1 MTSRVVYLFPISHR
15 FRLPFHE
22 KIRAVLAKDGVEYTV
37 CYSAP
42 FGENL
47 KKRDTV
53 DISWGH
59 KVPLLK
65 LWKGAL
71 LQLAFWEIISS
82 DLVII
87 QQENRLL
94 VNYVCQLLSM
104 LRLKRVAYFG
114 HGRNFQAKNRNSIGE
129 RWKKFWAT
137 KVNWWFAY
145 TEETKDF
152 ISKLGFPE
160 ARITVF
166 NNAVDTNE
174 LQRHARSISLD
185 QLQMLRSELGL
196 SGKNIGIYVGGLYR
210 EKRIDF
216 LINALDK
223 IRASIPDFEFIF
235 VGGGPDLSLARS
247 AAESRPWV
255 KITGPKFDREKV
267 ELMLLAKVFLMP
279 GLVGLAVLDA
289 YSVGLPVFT
298 TDYPYHSPEIAYVID
313 GVTGAIAQPWHSAD
327 GYAAAVIDMLR
338 RDDELERM
346 SSNCREQAS
355 KFTIDEMVTRF
366 SYGIRQALADKPTL
380 A

>member
-1 MTSRVVYLFPISHR
+1 MNSRVVYVFPISHR

-22 KIRAVLAKDGVEYTV
+22 KLRTVLEEDNIEYTV

-47 KKRDTV
+47 KKKDTV
-53 DISWGH
+53 DIPWGH

-71 LQLAFWEIISS
+71 LQLAFWDIISS

-94 VNYVCQLLSM
+94 VNYACQLLSM
-104 LRLKRVAYFG
+104 LGLKRVAYFG
-114 HGRNFQAKNRNSIGE
+114 HGRNFQAENRNSIGE
-129 RWKKFWAT
+129 RWKKFWAMR
-137 KVNWWFAY
+137 VNWWFAY
-145 TEETKDF
+145 TEETKSF
-152 ISKLGFPE
+152 ISRLGFPE

-174 LQRHARSISLD
+174 LQRRARSVSPD
-185 QLQMLRSELGL
+185 RLQMLRSELGL
-196 SGKNIGIYVGGLYR
+196 CGNNIGIYVGGLYR
-210 EKRIDF
+210 EKRIGF
-216 LINALDK
+216 LIDALDK

-235 VGGGPDLSLARS
+235 VGGGPDLSLAQS
-247 AAESRPWV
+247 AAEIRPWV

-313 GVTGAIAQPWHSAD
+313 GTTGAIARPWGSAD
-327 GYAAAVIDMLR
+327 AYAAAVVEMLR
-338 RDDELERM
+338 QDDELERM

-355 KFTIDEMVTRF
+355 RFTIDDMVTRF
-366 SYGIRQALADKPTL
+366 SCGIKQALA